1 MLINSNKNMTLK
13 TYQKVRLLITFV
25 LAMLISQLITK
36 ESYLWPILLVIVASL
51 VLWFL
56 RGRVKEVI
64 ADERDYYLG
73 GKAALLAIQIFGWLG
88 VLTMF
93 LLYYLKQM
101 NPNFEIIASTLSFSI
116 LGLFFLYAIIFKIY
130 NKIKK

>member
-101 NPNFEIIASTLSFSI
+101 NPNFEIIASTLSFAI

>member
-13 TYQKVRLLITFV
+13 TYQKIRLLVTFV
-25 LAMLISQLITK
+25 LAMLISQAITR
-36 ESYLWPILLVIVASL
+36 ENYLWPILMVIVASL
-51 VLWFL
+51 VPWFL

-88 VLTMF
+88 VVAMF
-93 LLYYLKQM
+93 ILYYLKQM
-101 NPNFEIIASTLSFSI
+101 NPNFEVIAATLSFAV
-116 LGLFFLYAIIFKIY
+116 LDLFFLYAIIFKVY
-130 NKIKK
+130 NKTKK